1 MVASI
6 DKIYQRSRSLKVTPF
21 TLGKPDFIV
30 IREKGLNS
38 TNKRSNYGNQLNLCI
53 TFRFLKNDYLFIILA
68 VLGFCCCA
76 TCCLV
81 VVAGDYSPAVAHG
94 LLIVVASL
102 VGAKALGC
110 MGFSSCGL
118 QA

>member
-38 TNKRSNYGNQLNLCI
+38 TNKRSNYGNQLNLRI

-94 LLIVVASL
+94 LLIVVASSVEHGL
-102 VGAKALGC
+102 SRA
-110 MGFSSCGL
+110 CGL
-118 QA
+118 Q

>member
-1 MVASI
+1 M
-6 DKIYQRSRSLKVTPF
+6 TPF
-21 TLGKPDFIV
+21 TLGKPDFIG
-30 IREKGLNS
+30 IRGKGLSS

-53 TFRFLKNDYLFIILA
+53 TFRFLKNNIYLL
-68 VLGFCCCA
+68 FCCCA

-81 VVAGDYSPAVAHG
+81 VAAGDYSPAVARG

-118 QA
+118 KA